1 MSQKLNTPKGTRD
14 FSSLELKK
22 REYLLNVLRNCFKT
36 FNFQEIQTPSFE
48 NLTTLNGKYGEE
60 EDNLMFKILSSGEK
74 IKNAD
79 IESLKDNKLS
89 RFSNSISD
97 KALRYDL
104 TVPLSRFV
112 SQNLN
117 NLSFPFKRFQTQL
130 VWRAERP
137 QRGRYREFL
146 QCDADIIGESHFLN
160 EVECIKVYDKV
171 FKRLEMPK
179 VTLRINN
186 RQILESVSELMG
198 LSNLTQIAS
207 ILDKTDKI
215 GIEGVLDEMKKRSFS
230 DKSIGELKFLLNIN
244 GSNEDKLEIVKD
256 LFTSNK
262 ISIDGIDLVEQI
274 ISTLEKLNLNN
285 LNLSFDLSLA
295 RGLSYYT
302 GTIIE
307 VSSPDEFNIGS
318 IGGGGRYDDL
328 IQKNNPKLSGFG
340 ISFGFD
346 RIFLILEELNL
357 FPSEIDSSKSFLF
370 LNFGTQKTDDLLT
383 FVDQLR
389 DKNIICELYPSN
401 KKIKKQMEYAN
412 QRNIDYTIL
421 IGDDE
426 LKSNIF
432 KLKDMSKGEE
442 SSHDL
447 DDIISVLEKL
457 N

>member
-1 MSQKLNTPKGTRD
+1 M
-14 FSSLELKK
+14 
-22 REYLLNVLRNCFKT
+22 
-36 FNFQEIQTPSFE
+36 QE
-48 NLTTLNGKYGEE
+48 
-60 EDNLMFKILSSGEK
+60 
-74 IKNAD
+74 
-79 IESLKDNKLS
+79 
-89 RFSNSISD
+89 
-97 KALRYDL
+97 
-104 TVPLSRFV
+104 V
-112 SQNLN
+112 S
-117 NLSFPFKRFQTQL
+117 
-130 VWRAERP
+130 A
-137 QRGRYREFL
+137 
-146 QCDADIIGESHFLN
+146 I
-160 EVECIKVYDKV
+160 
-171 FKRLEMPK
+171 
-179 VTLRINN
+179 
-186 RQILESVSELMG
+186 ILEQL
-198 LSNLTQIAS
+198 LS
-207 ILDKTDKI
+207 
-215 GIEGVLDEMKKRSFS
+215 SFS

-256 LFTSNK
+256 LFASNK

-274 ISTLEKLNLNN
+274 LNTLENLNLNN

-357 FPSEIDSSKSFLF
+357 FPNEIDSSKSFLF
-370 LNFGTQKTDDLLT
+370 LNFGTQKTDDLLN

-412 QRNIDYTIL
+412 QRNIDYAIL
-421 IGDDE
+421 IGEDE

-447 DDIISVLEKL
+447 NDIISVLEKL